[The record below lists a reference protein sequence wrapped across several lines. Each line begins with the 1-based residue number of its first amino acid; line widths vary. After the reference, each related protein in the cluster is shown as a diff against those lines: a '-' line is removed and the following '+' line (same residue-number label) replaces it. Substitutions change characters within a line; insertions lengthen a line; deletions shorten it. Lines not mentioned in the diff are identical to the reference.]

1 MRNITS
7 DAHIDLRQ
15 WYHQHGADN
24 SQTLQR
30 LLTYLPQAVEQELTA
45 RQRQIVEMYFY
56 NEMSVCQIAQELSL
70 NPSSV
75 SRTLHR
81 ATDRLMRVLRYTV

>member
-7 DAHIDLRQ
+7 DAYIDLRQ

-30 LLTYLPQAVEQELTA
+30 LLQILPQAMEAELTD
-45 RQRQIVEMYFY
+45 RQRQIVHMHFYEEM
-56 NEMSVCQIAQELSL
+56 NITQIAQTLSL

-81 ATDRLMRVLRYTV
+81 ATDRLLRVLRYAV